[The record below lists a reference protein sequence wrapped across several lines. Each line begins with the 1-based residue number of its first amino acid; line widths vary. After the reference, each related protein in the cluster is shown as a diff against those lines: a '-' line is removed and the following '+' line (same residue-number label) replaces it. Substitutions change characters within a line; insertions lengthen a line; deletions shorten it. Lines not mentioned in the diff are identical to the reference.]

1 MLVSGLLSLVG
12 FATLVFVVALVVGL
26 FVVMDALLLASLVV
40 VSVLTDVW
48 VLVVV
53 ESTTSDCFLLAD

>member
-40 VSVLTDVW
+40 VSVLTDV
-48 VLVVV
+48 
-53 ESTTSDCFLLAD
+53 